1 MRPRAVRLLVGVFL
15 GCAVMWAIASVVRAQ
30 ETGETLFKSKCAM
43 CHGPDASGKTPM
55 GQTLKVPDLRS
66 DIVQKKNNAELKATI
81 TKGKNKMPAFDGKL
95 TDEQIHS
102 IVKYVRELGKK

>member
-81 TKGKNKMPAFDGKL
+81 TKGKNKMPAYEAKL
-95 TDEQIHS
+95 SGEQIDQLVAY
-102 IVKYVRELGKK
+102 IREIAKH